1 MASPETGSANRPLW
15 HRPPDISASSYC
27 QRHSPP
33 APPHANT
40 RGRINP
46 GCRYAFKGETPRV
59 RAAGAKY
66 DPRHWEATAPVE
78 RKARKIKRAAYITPD
93 RPP

>member
-33 APPHANT
+33 APHMQTLGDELTQDADMRSRAKRHEFARPARNT
-40 RGRINP
+40 TPDIGRQPPLLNGRRGR
-46 GCRYAFKGETPRV
+46 
-59 RAAGAKY
+59 
-66 DPRHWEATAPVE
+66 
-78 RKARKIKRAAYITPD
+78 
-93 RPP
+93 